1 MALSCAGAAGRSA
14 QRDGTAVPVMPL
26 DNAFGFEVQAN
37 GGPPD
42 AGSGG
47 PGASFNA

>member
-1 MALSCAGAAGRSA
+1 
-14 QRDGTAVPVMPL
+14 MPL
-26 DNAFGFEVQAN
+26 DNAFPVEVQAN
-37 GGPPD
+37 GGWSS